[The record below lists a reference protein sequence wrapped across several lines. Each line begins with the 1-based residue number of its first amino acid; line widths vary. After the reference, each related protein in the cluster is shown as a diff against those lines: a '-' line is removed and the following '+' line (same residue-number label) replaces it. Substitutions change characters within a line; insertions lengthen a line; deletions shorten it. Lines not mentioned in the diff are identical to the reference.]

1 MLLTKNTIEEAHP
14 ATSLDTI
21 NSVLE
26 LKGRQ
31 VWSVTPTAV
40 VYDAIRAMSDMSVGA
55 LLVMSEGRLYGI
67 VSERDYARKVILRDR
82 SSRIT
87 QVQEIMTTPVITV
100 APKDTVGTC
109 MRLMTEHRIRH
120 LPVLDGD
127 RVVGI
132 VSIGDLVNWIV
143 TAQEEMI
150 GQLEGYICGKYPG

>member
-1 MLLTKNTIEEAHP
+1 MLLTKNTIEEGHP
-14 ATSLDTI
+14 MTSLDTI

-40 VYDAIRAMSDMSVGA
+40 VYEAIREMSEKGVGA
-55 LLVMSEGRLYGI
+55 LLVMSESRLYGI
-67 VSERDYARKVILRDR
+67 LSERDYARKVILRDR

-87 QVQEIMTTPVITV
+87 QVREIMTAPVLTV
-100 APKDTVGTC
+100 TPKDTVGTC

-120 LPVLDGD
+120 LPVLEGD

>member
-1 MLLTKNTIEEAHP
+1 M
-14 ATSLDTI
+14 TSLDTI

-31 VWSVTPTAV
+31 VWSVAPTTV
-40 VYDAIRAMSDMSVGA
+40 VYEAIRAMSNRGVGA
-55 LLVMSEGRLYGI
+55 LLVMSEGKLYGI

-82 SSRIT
+82 SSRMT
-87 QVQEIMTTPVITV
+87 QVREIMTTPVLTV
-100 APKDTVGTC
+100 TPNDTVGEC

-120 LPVLDGD
+120 LPVRDGD
-127 RVVGI
+127 RIVGI

-150 GQLEGYICGKYPG
+150 GQLEGYISGKYPG